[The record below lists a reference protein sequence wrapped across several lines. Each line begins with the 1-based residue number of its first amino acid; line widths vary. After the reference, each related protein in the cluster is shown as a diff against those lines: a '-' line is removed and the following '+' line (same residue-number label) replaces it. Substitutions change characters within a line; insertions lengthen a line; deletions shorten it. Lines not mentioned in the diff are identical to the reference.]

1 MYISQNSSSAKIDGF
16 IHKPISLTGQISI
29 IQKRFVKIEND
40 LQQMTM
46 FECPT
51 MNRLEATVIGEG
63 DKRSIRKSIICLIS
77 NSKRGYNR
85 RRRILKL
92 INSHLLTPIKLYVN

>member
-1 MYISQNSSSAKIDGF
+1 MYAFDIDNNLGSSKLLSSTKIDGF
-16 IHKPISLTGQISI
+16 IYKPISLTGQISI
-29 IQKRFVKIEND
+29 IQKLFVKIEND

-63 DKRSIRKSIICLIS
+63 DKRSIRKSINLS
-77 NSKRGYNR
+77 DQ
-85 RRRILKL
+85 
-92 INSHLLTPIKLYVN
+92 